1 MTNVPYIGLKHK
13 QLQQGRNNQQQ
24 FHKYAMSKKV
34 ELWLSSSLNST
45 CCNKNNNKQGN
56 DNLVL
61 IGKFIFLRGRFEYVQ
76 ALF

>member
-1 MTNVPYIGLKHK
+1 MIIIYIIAS
-13 QLQQGRNNQQQ
+13 
-24 FHKYAMSKKV
+24 F
-34 ELWLSSSLNST
+34 
-45 CCNKNNNKQGN
+45 NKNNNKQGN